1 MPAKENTAM
10 DRSSSVVSR
19 VAGDADSQLVV
30 SRVAGDADSQL
41 TPTAK

>member
-1 MPAKENTAM
+1 MKLTKHMPAKENTAM

-19 VAGDADSQLVV
+19 VAGDADSQL
-30 SRVAGDADSQL
+30 